1 MKRHRREDEIKGSFT
16 WAKITTVG
24 ENAGDNAYF
33 CMYLGSLGAKTTNII
48 LAKAVL
54 TLVSLET
61 EKQIGAALL
70 VVHYLD

>member
-1 MKRHRREDEIKGSFT
+1 MKLKARYMGKDYN
-16 WAKITTVG
+16 TVLG
-24 ENAGDNAYF
+24 ENAGDNALF
-33 CMYLGSLGAKTTNII
+33 CVYLGSLGARTTNII

-54 TLVSLET
+54 ALVSLET